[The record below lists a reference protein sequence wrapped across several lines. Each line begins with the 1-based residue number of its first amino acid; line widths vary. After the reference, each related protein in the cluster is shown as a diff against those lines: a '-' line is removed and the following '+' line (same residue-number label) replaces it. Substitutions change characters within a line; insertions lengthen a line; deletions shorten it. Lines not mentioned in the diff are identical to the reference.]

1 MFAVVIFGGIVCVFA
16 ILVER
21 LGGNITQVPV
31 NLTNPYSQLA
41 NTKKEAY

>member
-21 LGGNITQVPV
+21 LGGNITQVPI
-31 NLTNPYSQLA
+31 NLTNPYVFLVFVCQSVS
-41 NTKKEAY
+41 